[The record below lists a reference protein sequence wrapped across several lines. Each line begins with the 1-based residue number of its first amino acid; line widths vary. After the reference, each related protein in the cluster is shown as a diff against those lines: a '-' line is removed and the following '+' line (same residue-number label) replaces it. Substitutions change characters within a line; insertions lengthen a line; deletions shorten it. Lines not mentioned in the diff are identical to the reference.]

1 MNFVWYVALGGHTP
15 TIHAHHPSRVKAWEP
30 VPSFAA
36 FTQYGLLLNNL
47 THLVEVGL
55 VVGACGVECPTSLCL
70 VLIGCG
76 ANVRRPT

>member
-1 MNFVWYVALGGHTP
+1 MMNFVWYVALAGHTP

-55 VVGACGVECPTSLCL
+55 VVGACGVEFRQACAWCSSA
-70 VLIGCG
+70 V
-76 ANVRRPT
+76 VRT